1 MTGLRRRTALATAG
15 AAALGGCAG
24 WMPPQTA
31 ALGARAPA
39 GLPRRAELEA
49 TPFFAQTEYH
59 CGPAA
64 LATALGAAGLSV
76 QPEALEA
83 QIFLPARQGTLQA
96 EMLGGARRH
105 GAVAVLLPGEIE
117 ALLREV
123 GAGHPVVVLQ
133 NLALAFAPRWHYAVL
148 VGYDLD
154 AGEVVLRSGTTRRA
168 TLSLRTFEHTWARSG
183 HWAFVA
189 LAPGRLPATAGE
201 ASVTQALVAFERVA
215 PPEAA
220 LRGYEAALMR
230 WPGSLT
236 LAVGVG
242 NTLHAAGRPRAALD
256 HFERTA
262 RRHASAAAW
271 INAGTIALEL
281 GERRRARAAA
291 ARALAIGG
299 EWNDA
304 ARALMQRV
312 DAAAVRMQA
321 PGRRE
326 LPADSQRGS
335 PQ

>member
-1 MTGLRRRTALATAG
+1 VPSRARRRVALAVL
-15 AAALGGCAG
+15 AAPLAGCAV
-24 WMPPQTA
+24 WRDPPQTA
-31 ALGARAPA
+31 ALVGRAPA
-39 GLPRRAELEA
+39 GLPRRVELDA

-64 LATALGAAGLSV
+64 LAGALGAAGLAA
-76 QPEALEA
+76 QPETLAA
-83 QIFLPARQGTLQA
+83 QVFLPARQGTLQA
-96 EMLGGARRH
+96 EMLAGARRQ
-105 GAVAVLLPGEIE
+105 GAVAALLPGELE

-123 GAGHPVVVLQ
+123 AAGHPVVVLQ
-133 NLALAFAPRWHYAVL
+133 NLALPVVPRWHYAVL

-168 TLSLRTFEHTWARSG
+168 TLSLRTFEHTWARAG

-189 LAPGRLPATAGE
+189 LVPGRLPATAGE
-201 ASVTQALVAFERVA
+201 ASMTQALVAFERVA
-215 PPEAA
+215 APAA
-220 LRGYEAALMR
+220 GLRGYETALAR
-230 WPGSLT
+230 WPASLT

-281 GERRRARAAA
+281 GQRRRARDAA

-304 ARALMQRV
+304 ARALMQRI
-312 DAAAVRMQA
+312 DVR
-321 PGRRE
+321 PR
-326 LPADSQRGS
+326 PD
-335 PQ
+335 

>member
-24 WMPPQTA
+24 WTPPQTA
-31 ALGARAPA
+31 ALGTRAPA
-39 GLPRRAELEA
+39 GLPRRAELDS

-64 LATALGAAGLSV
+64 LATALGAAGVSA
-76 QPEALEA
+76 QPEALAA
-83 QIFLPARQGTLQA
+83 QVFLPARQGTLQA

-105 GAVAVLLPGEIE
+105 GAVATLLPGEIE

-123 GAGHPVVVLQ
+123 AAGHPIVVLQ
-133 NLALAFAPRWHYAVL
+133 NLALAFTPRWHYAVL
-148 VGYDLD
+148 IGYDLD

-189 LAPGRLPATAGE
+189 LAPGALPATAGE
-201 ASVTQALVAFERVA
+201 ASLTQALVAFERVA
-215 PPEAA
+215 VPAAA
-220 LRGYEAALMR
+220 LRGYETALAR
-230 WPGSLT
+230 WPASLT

-262 RRHASAAAW
+262 CRHASAAAW
-271 INAGTIALEL
+271 INAGTIALDL
-281 GERRRARAAA
+281 GERRRAREAAA
-291 ARALAIGG
+291 QALTIGG
-299 EWNDA
+299 EWSDA
-304 ARALMQRV
+304 ARALMQRT
-312 DAAAVRMQA
+312 DAMPA
-321 PGRRE
+321 PAKV
-326 LPADSQRGS
+326 PAR
-335 PQ
+335 PRPH